1 MSSIE
6 HKFKNRSELI
16 ASLYRLCV
24 DELAQALES
33 ETSATLL
40 LSGGSTPTPLYQRL
54 SSADLDWDRIH
65 VALVDERWVD
75 TDSEASNERLLRETL
90 LLGNAAAAPFI
101 GMKNSQP
108 SPFDGEDKCNI
119 DYAGLPAPYRICL
132 LGMGPDG
139 HTASLF
145 PGAEGL
151 AAAIESK
158 RHCAAIRAIK
168 SEVTGSNLER
178 MTMTPWSI
186 LQSHR
191 LILLITGEDKWE
203 VYRRACRSGASA
215 ELPISLFIHQQQVP
229 LEVYW
234 AP

>member
-6 HKFKNRSELI
+6 HKFENRNELLE
-16 ASLYRLCV
+16 SLYRLCV
-24 DELAQALES
+24 DELAQVLER
-33 ETSATLL
+33 EASATLL
-40 LSGGSTPTPLYQRL
+40 LSGGSTPAPLYRRL
-54 SSADLDWDRIH
+54 SAADLDWNRIH
-65 VALVDERWVD
+65 VALVDERWVAA
-75 TDSEASNERLLRETL
+75 DSEASNERLLRDTL
-90 LLGNAAAAPFI
+90 LVGNAAAASFV

-108 SPFDGEDKCNI
+108 SAFEGEDACNI
-119 DYAGLPAPYRICL
+119 DYAGLPAPYSICL

-139 HTASLF
+139 HSASLF
-145 PGAEGL
+145 PQAEGL

-168 SEVTGSNLER
+168 SEVTGNNLER

-186 LQSHR
+186 LQSRR
-191 LILLITGEDKWE
+191 LVLLITGEDKWE
-203 VYRRACRSGASA
+203 VYREACRTGASA
-215 ELPISLFIHQQQVP
+215 ELPISLFIHQDQTP